1 MCTLRGAA
9 RLSCWWLG
17 AVCLLAPC
25 AGYAQQATPAVTT
38 PPVSEPS
45 TRQSRAAEKYYA
57 QGVRAMEKGDV
68 DAAEKAFAKAAKTD
82 PSNRDYD
89 LDLQIARQHGVTKL
103 VQDADKARI
112 LGQPNVARAKLAQAL
127 ALDPQNPVVS
137 QHIDDL
143 ASLAGTAPAD
153 DHITATIAPPT
164 VLTPTPGRHS
174 FHLKSSE
181 QEILRRVL
189 DAYGIRMV
197 ADDSLGTLTVRF
209 DADDIDYAQAASM
222 VTLATNSMIV
232 PLDPV
237 RVLVAKDTKDNR
249 TKYDRL
255 SVETVY
261 LPGLTA
267 TEFTDIGNLARNVLG
282 VTQTAVKPESGTLTV
297 RAPVGNIEALNK
309 TLVDLLDGKSEVLL
323 DVKIYQVENS
333 RTRLYGIQPPQT
345 TTVFNVPTELNS
357 VIAQNSSLVQQIISS
372 GLASAGDFAAI
383 AAILIASG
391 EVSSSILSQPFATFG
406 GGQTLTGLTSN
417 GITGNLS
424 LNAADN
430 RALDQIQ
437 LRLDDNAEGTIR
449 SGTRYPI
456 TTSSYSSIASTS
468 VSIPGITTAG
478 LSGLL
483 SGLGINASSLSTAQ
497 PIPQVQYQD
506 LGLTLKVTPRVERND
521 DVTLKLDLKI
531 QALEGASLNGLPVL
545 TNRSYTA
552 DIHLLNGA
560 SALVVGDLSRQESN
574 AVSGTPGLSELPGF
588 ASLSSTSKEF
598 DVSNLAILVTPHILR
613 RRHSGNMGPLIP
625 LPRHS

>member
-9 RLSCWWLG
+9 RLSSRWLG
-17 AVCLLAPC
+17 VVCLLAAC
-25 AGYAQQATPAVTT
+25 AGSAQQATPAATT

-45 TRQSRAAEKYYA
+45 TRQSQAAEKYFA

-68 DAAEKAFAKAAKTD
+68 DAAEKAFGKAAKTD
-82 PSNRDYD
+82 PSNRQYA
-89 LDLQIARQHGVTKL
+89 LDLQIAQQHGVTKL
-103 VQDADKARI
+103 VQDADRARI
-112 LGQPNVARAKLAQAL
+112 LGQPDVARTKLAQAL
-127 ALDPQNPVVS
+127 ALDPNNPVVS
-137 QHIDDL
+137 QHSNDL
-143 ASLAGTAPAD
+143 ANLAGTAPAD
-153 DHITATIAPPT
+153 DNITATIAPPIE
-164 VLTPTPGRHS
+164 LTATAGRHS

-209 DADDIDYAQAASM
+209 DADDINYSQAASM
-222 VTLATNSMIV
+222 VTLVTNSIIV

-237 RVLVAKDTKDNR
+237 RVLVAKDTKENR

-255 SVETVY
+255 AVETVY

-282 VTQTAVKPESGTLTV
+282 ITQTAVKPDSGTLTV
-297 RAPVGNIEALNK
+297 RAPVANLVALNK
-309 TLVDLLDGKSEVLL
+309 TLADLLDGKSEVLL

-333 RTRLYGIQPPQT
+333 RTRLYGVQPPQT

-357 VIAQNSSLVQQIISS
+357 VISQNSSLVQQIISS
-372 GLASAGDFAAI
+372 GLASAGDYAAI

-391 EVSSSILSQPFATFG
+391 EVSSSILNQPFATFG
-406 GGQTLTGLTSN
+406 NGKTLTGLTSN

-424 LNAADN
+424 LTSADN
-430 RALDQIQ
+430 RALDQVQ

-497 PIPQVQYQD
+497 PIPQVQYED

-521 DVTLKLDLKI
+521 DVTLKLDFKI
-531 QALEGASLNGLPVL
+531 QALEGASINGLPVL

-588 ASLSSTSKEF
+588 ASLSNTSKEF

-613 RRHSGNMGPLIP
+613 RRHGGNRGPVIP

>member
-1 MCTLRGAA
+1 MCTPRGAA
-9 RLSCWWLG
+9 RLFSWWLG
-17 AVCLLAPC
+17 VVCLLAPF
-25 AGYAQQATPAVTT
+25 AGSAQQATPAITT

-45 TRQSRAAEKYYA
+45 TRQSRAGEKYYA

-68 DAAEKAFAKAAKTD
+68 GAAEKAFARAAKAD

-89 LDLQIARQHGVTKL
+89 VDLQIARQHGVTKL

-112 LGQPNVARAKLAQAL
+112 LGQPEVARAKLAQAL
-127 ALDPQNPVVS
+127 ALDPKNPVVS
-137 QHIDDL
+137 QHIEDL
-143 ASLAGTAPAD
+143 AILAGTPPAD
-153 DHITATIAPPT
+153 DNITATIAPPIE
-164 VLTPTPGRHS
+164 LTPTPGRHS

-222 VTLATNSMIV
+222 VTLVTNSIIV

-237 RVLVAKDTKDNR
+237 RVLAAKDTKENR
-249 TKYDRL
+249 AKYDRL
-255 SVETVY
+255 SVETVF
-261 LPGLTA
+261 LPGLTP

-282 VTQTAVKPESGTLTV
+282 ITQTALQPDRGTLTV
-297 RAPVGNIEALNK
+297 RAPVANLVALNK

-323 DVKIYQVENS
+323 DVKIYQVENT
-333 RTRLYGIQPPQT
+333 RTRLYGIQLPQT
-345 TTVFNVPTELNS
+345 TTVFNVPTELNGI
-357 VIAQNSSLVQQIISS
+357 IAQNSTLVQQIISS

-406 GGQTLTGLTSN
+406 NGQTLTGLTSN

-424 LNAADN
+424 FNSADN

-521 DVTLKLDLKI
+521 DVTLKLDFKI
-531 QALEGASLNGLPVL
+531 QALQGASLNGLPVL

-560 SALVVGDLSRQESN
+560 SALVVGNLSRQESN

-588 ASLSSTSKEF
+588 ASLSNTSKEF
-598 DVSNLAILVTPHILR
+598 DVSNLAILVTPHIVR
-613 RRHSGNMGPLIP
+613 RRHSGNMGPVIP